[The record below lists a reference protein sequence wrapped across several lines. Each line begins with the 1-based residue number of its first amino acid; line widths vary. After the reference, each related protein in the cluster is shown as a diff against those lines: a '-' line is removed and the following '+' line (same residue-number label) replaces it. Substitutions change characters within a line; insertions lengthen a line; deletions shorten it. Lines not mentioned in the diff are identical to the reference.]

1 MDYSTKEQVDGK
13 LKEISELLGAK
24 VTHFVCVD
32 KRHESQKI
40 VIEYGGKGKD
50 TTVNT

>member
-1 MDYSTKEQVDGK
+1 MDDNTKGQVDKK
-13 LKEISELLGAK
+13 LGEIAELLGAK

-40 VIEYGGKGKD
+40 VIEYGERVKAL
-50 TTVNT
+50 

>member
-1 MDYSTKEQVDGK
+1 MDGNTEDQVDK
-13 LKEISELLGAK
+13 MLVEIAELLGAK

-40 VIEYGGKGKD
+40 VIEYGERVK
-50 TTVNT
+50 VP